1 MNVDF
6 QKELVRIWGKAVGL
20 YQEGH
25 QSADSF
31 PIEEE
36 LPFLSSV
43 GINRVDIFDFAE
55 DWVREGAPDMATFL
69 LIHEQRRDYF
79 VETQKEIPSEK
90 RMDSAALPAKSEEAE
105 GIRWLPRI
113 IPKARAKLR
122 GELPPDT
129 MFCCGGDRNFFREN
143 DVHPAEF
150 LRIVKRAG
158 EKDQAIVDWVVERRK
173 NGNSLQQRT

>member
-6 QKELVRIWGKAVGL
+6 HKELVRIWEKAVGL
-20 YQEGH
+20 YQDGH
-25 QSADSF
+25 KSAESF
-31 PIEEE
+31 PIDEDF
-36 LPFLSSV
+36 PFLASV
-43 GINRVDIFDFAE
+43 GLNRMDVFDFAE
-55 DWVREGAPDMATFL
+55 DWIREGTPDLATFL

-79 VETQKEIPSEK
+79 IETQKGKPSEK
-90 RMDSAALPAKSEEAE
+90 RMDSSALPAKTEEIE

-129 MFCCGGDRNFFREN
+129 MFCCGGDRNFFQEN

-158 EKDQAIVDWVVERRK
+158 KNDQAIIDWVVDRK
-173 NGNSLQQRT
+173 ATDDFLHS

>member
-6 QKELVRIWGKAVGL
+6 QKELVRIWEKAVDL
-20 YQEGH
+20 YREGH

-31 PIEEE
+31 PIGEE
-36 LPFLSSV
+36 LPFLSSN
-43 GINRVDIFDFAE
+43 GLNRMDIFDFAE
-55 DWVREGAPDMATFL
+55 DWACEGTPDLATFL

-79 VETQKEIPSEK
+79 IEIQKGVPSGET
-90 RMDSAALPAKSEEAE
+90 MDSSALPAKSDEIE

-122 GELPPDT
+122 GELPTDT
-129 MFCCGGDRNFFREN
+129 MYCCGGDRNFFQEN

-158 EKDQAIVDWVVERRK
+158 ENDQAIIDWVVIRRK
-173 NGNSLQQRT
+173 NNGTVHQ